1 MGSFPHEFP
10 LRYHPCPPPTS
21 HSSTIRGV
29 SRPGLVR
36 NKLLDAVNHGRMVK
50 KGGSA
55 VTRIDGVDPDHAQ
68 GPMKAIFEAQI
79 NKWGAPLL
87 NHLLYA
93 RRPTIFRGVRAMWTG
108 LDSSGLI
115 DGKLLSLINRRVAA
129 INGCE
134 F

>member
-1 MGSFPHEFP
+1 MANK
-10 LRYHPCPPPTS
+10 
-21 HSSTIRGV
+21 RGD
-29 SRPGLVR
+29 P
-36 NKLLDAVNHGRMVK
+36 
-50 KGGSA
+50 
-55 VTRIDGVDPDHAQ
+55 VTRIDAVDPNRAQ
-68 GPMKAIFEAQI
+68 GPMKAVFEAQI
-79 NKWGAPLL
+79 KKWGAPLL

-115 DGKLLSLINRRVAA
+115 DGQLISLINRRVAA